1 MAKKNFK
8 DINPAT
14 AFISSAQPEPDTSY
28 TQEAQNTGE
37 AQQTVDTT
45 NTLYTEN
52 TENTENTPQTPD
64 TGNTDDT
71 EYTQGIK
78 KPNAPEQKTKRVNL
92 LIKPS
97 VFEDFKK
104 VAHMKRRSFND
115 LYNMVIAEY
124 IEREADAIRAY
135 NKTFGEE

>member
-28 TQEAQNTGE
+28 TQEAQNTRE
-37 AQQTVDTT
+37 TQQTEDTT
-45 NTLYTEN
+45 NTLYTEDAQ
-52 TENTENTPQTPD
+52 NTPQTTD